1 MLHNVNRD
9 QRQPLPHQADGVP
22 TEQRHHHLKQ
32 VDPRAR
38 ENDALHPSCK
48 GGEAERNRLAA
59 THYFPSGSGTTGRLR
74 CPEASTARTPNI
86 TLSFETFRVARVPL
100 LTVWTY
106 SQSAAFVE
114 RQTTSQAAA
123 PAEGSHVKV
132 VSFSRFL

>member
-1 MLHNVNRD
+1 MMRFTHPANGGKLNEMVC
-9 QRQPLPHQADGVP
+9 
-22 TEQRHHHLKQ
+22 
-32 VDPRAR
+32 PR
-38 ENDALHPSCK
+38 LTTY
-48 GGEAERNRLAA
+48 L
-59 THYFPSGSGTTGRLR
+59 SGSGTTGRLR
-74 CPEASTARTPNI
+74 CPAESTARTANI
-86 TLSFETFRVARVPL
+86 TLSFETFRVARAPL